1 MADKKQTPIDK
12 ALNEGDFEV
21 VSFRKGENE
30 NGGKGSWFNFVLLD
44 GMSREILERVTSDP
58 AWDADAMKI
67 AIHLNGERVVYESFN
82 KIMSYFANRLAQ
94 QKLQAANFDDFEKAV
109 QVAAKGLLARSA
121 DSMQEKFYDLQTQLS
136 QLTDLTAGMVER
148 EYAIP
153 FKYQTTEKMIR
164 AGMNALARFFDTDPE
179 VNFDGKR
186 EEGAENAE
194 AHSKN
199 AVEAI
204 YRAMLTAHDVPD
216 YKVKLPRSYQRGD
229 EFTTHEIATR
239 RKMLDEVE
247 ESLRQQGIVFE
258 PMQTRFE
265 KMGEV

>member
-1 MADKKQTPIDK
+1 MAEKNQSPIDK
-12 ALNEGDFEV
+12 AFEAGEFEL
-21 VSFRKGENE
+21 VSFMKGEND

-44 GMSREILERVTSDP
+44 AVPRETLSRIVDDPLWDSER
-58 AWDADAMKI
+58 MKVSI
-67 AIHLNGERVVYESFN
+67 YLNSERVVYADFN

-94 QKLQAANFDDFEKAV
+94 QKLSAAHFDDFEKAV
-109 QVAAKGLLARSA
+109 QVAAKALITRTA
-121 DSMQEKFYDLQTQLS
+121 DGVQEKFYELQTQLS

-148 EYAIP
+148 EYAVP
-153 FKYQTTEKMIR
+153 FKYQTTEKMIK
-164 AGMNALARFFDTDPE
+164 AGMTALGRFFDTEPE

-186 EEGAENAE
+186 EEGEENAE
-194 AHSKN
+194 AHGKN

-204 YRAMLTAHDVPD
+204 YKAMVTARDEPE
-216 YKVKLPRSYQRGD
+216 YKVKLPRSYQTGD
-229 EFTTHEIATR
+229 EYTTHEIATR

-265 KMGEV
+265 KMGDV

>member
-1 MADKKQTPIDK
+1 MADQKQAPIDE
-12 ALNEGDFEV
+12 AHDAGEFEI
-21 VSFRKGENE
+21 VSFMKGEE
-30 NGGKGSWFNFVLLD
+30 GKGSWLNHMLLE
-44 GMSREILERVTSDP
+44 GTAREILERVTSDP
-58 AWDADAMKI
+58 LWDSEKMKI
-67 AIHLNGERVVYESFN
+67 GIYLNSERIIHKDFEAV
-82 KIMSYFANRLAQ
+82 ISYFAQRMFK
-94 QKLQAANFDDFEKAV
+94 QKLQAVDFDNFEQAV

-164 AGMNALARFFDTDPE
+164 AGMNALARHFPAEPE
-179 VNFDGKR
+179 YDFHGNEVEGTAPDFHAKAI
-186 EEGAENAE
+186 EE
-194 AHSKN
+194 
-199 AVEAI
+199 I

-216 YKVKLPRSYQRGD
+216 YKVKLPRSYQTGD
-229 EFTTHEIATR
+229 SYTCFEIATR

-247 ESLRQQGIVFE
+247 ESLREQGIVFE

-265 KMGEV
+265 QMGEV

>member
-1 MADKKQTPIDK
+1 MVDIKQAPIDE
-12 ALNEGDFEV
+12 AHAAGEFEI
-21 VSFRKGENE
+21 VSFMKGEE
-30 NGGKGSWFNFVLLD
+30 GKGSWLNHMLLE
-44 GMSREILERVTSDP
+44 GTAREILERVTSDP
-58 AWDADAMKI
+58 LWDSEKMKI
-67 AIHLNGERVVYESFN
+67 GIYLNSERIIHKDFEAV
-82 KIMSYFANRLAQ
+82 ISYFAQRMFK
-94 QKLQAANFDDFEKAV
+94 QKLQAVDFDNFEQAV

-216 YKVKLPRSYQRGD
+216 YKVKLPRPYQTGD
-229 EFTTHEIATR
+229 EYTTFEIATR
-239 RKMLDEVE
+239 QKMLDEVK
-247 ESLRQQGIVFE
+247 ESLREQGIVFE

>member
-1 MADKKQTPIDK
+1 MAEEKQAPIDEAHK
-12 ALNEGDFEV
+12 AGEFEI
-21 VSFRKGENE
+21 VSFMKGED
-30 NGGKGSWFNFVLLD
+30 KGSWLNHMLLE
-44 GMSREILERVTSDP
+44 GTPREILERVSGDP
-58 AWDADAMKI
+58 EWDSEKMKI
-67 AIHLNGERVVYESFN
+67 AIFLNSERIIHKDFETV
-82 KIMSYFANRLAQ
+82 ISYFADRMFK
-94 QKLQAANFDDFEKAV
+94 QKLQAVDFDNFEKAV

-136 QLTDLTAGMVER
+136 QLTDLTAGMVGR

-216 YKVKLPRSYQRGD
+216 YKVKLPRSYQTGD
-229 EFTTHEIATR
+229 SYTCFEIATR

-258 PMQTRFE
+258 PMQTRFDQ
-265 KMGEV
+265 MGEV